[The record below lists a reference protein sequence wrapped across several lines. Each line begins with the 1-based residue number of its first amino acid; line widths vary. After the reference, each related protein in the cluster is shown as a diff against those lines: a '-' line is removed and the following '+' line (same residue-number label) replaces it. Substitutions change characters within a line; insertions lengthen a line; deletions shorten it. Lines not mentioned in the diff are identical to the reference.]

1 MLYCNWPH
9 VQLLKIVFTL
19 YENCL
24 YVVFYDDCLHVVHV
38 FYDDYLNV
46 VFYDDCLYVV
56 LYDVYICML
65 CCMVMI
71 VCMLCLTMIT
81 VCMLCCIMMLVCYVV
96 FYEIVCTL
104 CFIVIGCLFDI
115 WRLSACCIIWCWL
128 CYVVLHDDCLYTFV
142 VLWLSL
148 YCVVWWVY
156 VWLYNNYLFLVLYDD
171 CVFPR
176 YFKFSWMSSHT
187 YPVYFYHEYLPL
199 VHCVVWTVWWMS
211 VHCYCM
217 L

>member
-1 MLYCNWPH
+1 MICY
-9 VQLLKIVFTL
+9 LLCSMMMIVFTL

-104 CFIVIGCLFDI
+104 CCIVIGCLFDI

-156 VWLYNNYLFLVLYDD
+156 VWLYNNCFYCCMMIVFSPDILSSLECLVTLIL
-171 CVFPR
+171 CIFIMNICP
-176 YFKFSWMSSHT
+176 
-187 YPVYFYHEYLPL
+187 
-199 VHCVVWTVWWMS
+199 
-211 VHCYCM
+211 
-217 L
+217 